1 MIRRFW
7 YTYLLISTNDPRT
20 ECVSVRLILEQIEN
34 LPDFRIKNKSRKL
47 KFSGNHRN
55 TAVTYVIA
63 NIDKKCLLAH
73 NRDKERGLLAP
84 FHNESL

>member
-20 ECVSVRLILEQIEN
+20 ECVSVRLIPEQIEN

-47 KFSGNHRN
+47 KFSGSHRN
-55 TAVTYVIA
+55 PVATYVIA
-63 NIDKKCLLAH
+63 NIDKKRLLAYD
-73 NRDKERGLLAP
+73 RDKESDL
-84 FHNESL
+84 